1 MRKLV
6 SDINCC
12 DLYEL
17 SKIHNPA
24 GNITVVQPTVHLPFR
39 LRRVYYLYDVPGG
52 SERGGH
58 AHKNLYQLIVAAS
71 GSFDVFL
78 DDGRNKKVVYLN
90 RPYYGLMIVPGIWRE
105 IVNFSSGAICLVL
118 ASDKYNVA
126 DYLRD
131 YNEFKQY
138 KNDTSVI

>member
-39 LRRVYYLYDVPGG
+39 LKESITCMMCLADQSVEVMHIR
-52 SERGGH
+52 
-58 AHKNLYQLIVAAS
+58 
-71 GSFDVFL
+71 
-78 DDGRNKKVVYLN
+78 
-90 RPYYGLMIVPGIWRE
+90 
-105 IVNFSSGAICLVL
+105 IC
-118 ASDKYNVA
+118 
-126 DYLRD
+126 
-131 YNEFKQY
+131 
-138 KNDTSVI
+138 TS